1 MTSDFLL
8 SFCSVPD
15 RLRYDTRKVLT
26 PGEQALLGEK
36 ATSKR
41 TLDFIAGRIA
51 AKNAIRFYLKL
62 NNDIP
67 LSILRVE
74 EGDKAGKPYAILEE
88 NNSSLDIHVSITHA
102 DGKAY
107 AVVSRKP
114 IGIDN
119 VTIETYG
126 SSFRNAVF
134 QEGEL
139 QGWAD
144 WLGVHEQDSLAVCT
158 GFAAKEAF
166 LKWMDVG
173 LRHSLPMIRI
183 SPIVQPDAVLPNVFF
198 QASFGAVCRISSHST
213 EITACHLDGYYARVN
228 GQVIIMMI
236 GESSY

>member
-1 MTSDFLL
+1 MISDFLL

-15 RLRYDTRKVLT
+15 RLHYETRKVLT
-26 PGEQALLGEK
+26 PREQALLGEK
-36 ATSKR
+36 ATPKR

-51 AKNAIRFYLKL
+51 GKNAIRSYLKL
-62 NNDIP
+62 NDDTP

-74 EGDKAGKPYAILEE
+74 EGDNAGKPYAILEE
-88 NNSSLDIHVSITHA
+88 HNSSLDIHVSITHA

-107 AVVSRKP
+107 AAVSRIP

-126 SSFRNAVF
+126 SSFGNAVF

-144 WLGVHEQDSLAVCT
+144 WLGVHEHDSLAVCT

-166 LKWMDVG
+166 LKWMGVG

-183 SPIVQPDAVLPNVFF
+183 SPNVQSKSVNPYGFF
-198 QASFGAVCRISSHST
+198 QTSFGAVCRIGSDST
-213 EITACHLDGYYARVN
+213 DKTACFHLDGYYTRVN

-236 GESSY
+236 GESS